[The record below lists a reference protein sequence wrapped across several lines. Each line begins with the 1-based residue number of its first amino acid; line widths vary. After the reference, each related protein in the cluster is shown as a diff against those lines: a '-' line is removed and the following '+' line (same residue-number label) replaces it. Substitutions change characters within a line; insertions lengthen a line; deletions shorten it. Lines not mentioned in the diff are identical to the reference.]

1 MNKIVLAAAAAI
13 AFTGVAAAQEAP
25 VFVGNYGA
33 AVENSQMINAT
44 KADPSIDRT
53 TTASISRNTSG
64 NPSLTQAE
72 ADLRSG
78 R

>member
-1 MNKIVLAAAAAI
+1 
-13 AFTGVAAAQEAP
+13 
-25 VFVGNYGA
+25 
-33 AVENSQMINAT
+33 MINAT